1 MINKSGVTNMKKF
14 NSYEHVVK
22 YIKRNKDVKI
32 DEFFIE
38 DCKHEFKLKSKD
50 SIDTVFVRKD
60 REDVRIYITEEKIYI
75 DYQFHNRDKFT
86 EKYEIKH

>member
-1 MINKSGVTNMKKF
+1 MKKF

-22 YIKRNKDVKI
+22 YIKRNKDIKVA
-32 DEFFIE
+32 EFFIE
-38 DCKHEFKLKSKD
+38 DSKHEFELESKD
-50 SIDTVFVRKD
+50 LDTVFVRKD
-60 REDVRIYITEEKIYI
+60 RRDVRICITPDNIYV